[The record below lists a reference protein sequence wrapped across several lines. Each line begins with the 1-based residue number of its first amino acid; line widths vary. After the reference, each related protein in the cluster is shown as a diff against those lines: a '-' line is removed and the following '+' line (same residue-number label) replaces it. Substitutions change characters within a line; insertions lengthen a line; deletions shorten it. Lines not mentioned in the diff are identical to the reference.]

1 MSRSKMSPELQAAID
16 AVFYEG
22 VKITGELPSAPSS
35 RSRWPKDPFVLHT
48 QYYPAYHR
56 LRKAAAHNPQARE
69 YLQNAPGP
77 KFMRRMTVVKTGLVL
92 LLSAFGLG

>member
-1 MSRSKMSPELQAAID
+1 MMSLEEMRKASAAELNRG
-16 AVFYEG
+16 FRF
-22 VKITGELPSAPSS
+22 TGELPSAPSS
-35 RSRWPKDPFVLHT
+35 RSQWPKDPFVLHT
-48 QYYPAYHR
+48 QYYPAYHK